1 MEVALVMRWK
11 AKKDT
16 STVWVDLEILE
27 TAFAFAY
34 EGDFDRA
41 FGDAGSSSN

>member
-27 TAFAFAY
+27 TASTFAY

-41 FGDAGSSSN
+41 FGDVGSSSN